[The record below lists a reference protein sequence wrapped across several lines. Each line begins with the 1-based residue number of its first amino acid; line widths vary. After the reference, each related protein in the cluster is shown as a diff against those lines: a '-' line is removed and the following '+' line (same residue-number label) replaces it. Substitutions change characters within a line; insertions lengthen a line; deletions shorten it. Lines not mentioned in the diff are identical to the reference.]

1 MRRIAGWSRLND
13 WSEFC
18 ATYSAMCS
26 YAQAVS
32 PTSALS
38 PSVYQLP
45 TQPSRRSYSAPR
57 RTGINLCRD
66 PSVCR
71 SHLGQL
77 SAQRLGLLGAQQHS
91 QATRAVRTAT
101 APAPFMDDWA
111 CQWEMTKLDAPP
123 NPQFHTRQPI
133 TKPFVDD
140 PYSSVKVSVR
150 GLLGK
155 WVTYNENWFCFLPN
169 LTF

>member
-1 MRRIAGWSRLND
+1 MRRLCRLPRLFHRQYI
-13 WSEFC
+13 SH
-18 ATYSAMCS
+18 
-26 YAQAVS
+26 
-32 PTSALS
+32 P
-38 PSVYQLP
+38 
-45 TQPSRRSYSAPR
+45 PSRVVGLILHRAVPALTYAAIR
-57 RTGINLCRD
+57 
-66 PSVCR
+66 PSHV
-71 SHLGQL
+71 GQL

-101 APAPFMDDWA
+101 APFMDDWA